1 MLEFSANVFY
11 WIVIAAGAFGAF
23 AFALFAL
30 GWSLVRVFEMLKV
43 WHTLCL
49 AIGVLLHG
57 SQYRDSLFWGA
68 VKERASKSGFRAKN
82 IADFAMKQAP
92 EGESHEI

>member
-11 WIVIAAGAFGAF
+11 WIVIAAGAIAAF

-30 GWSLVRVFEMLKV
+30 GWAAYRLLEMLKV

-49 AIGVLLHG
+49 AIGVQLHG

-68 VKERASKSGFRAKN
+68 VKERASKSGFSAKN
-82 IADFAMKQAP
+82 IADFAMKQVP
-92 EGESHEI
+92 EGESHDI